1 MKRNKSLIGID
12 IFSGAGGLSL
22 GAGMA
27 GISVRYGVEINK
39 YAAASFAYNHKNAEV
54 LTGDITKIKTS
65 ELNLDNQEVFVIMG
79 GPPCQGFSM
88 SNTMS
93 RNMDNDKNFLYLE
106 FVRFVRALKPKWFVL
121 ENVWGLTKMNDG

>member
-65 ELNLDNQEVFVIMG
+65 ELNLDNQEVFVTSFFGSTGSVFLHRTG
-79 GPPCQGFSM
+79 GSSKGI
-88 SNTMS
+88 
-93 RNMDNDKNFLYLE
+93 LI
-106 FVRFVRALKPKWFVL
+106 RFVPLS
-121 ENVWGLTKMNDG
+121 E